1 MAVVTAVRGP
11 TRDYFRPIYR
21 SSTDKII
28 PFEIPY
34 LLLMKLR
41 VKLNPFHIIQVSAKH
56 YIKGLRPI

>member
-41 VKLNPFHIIQVSAKH
+41 VQLNLFHNSSNYKTLYQSS
-56 YIKGLRPI
+56 

>member
-11 TRDYFRPIYR
+11 TRDYFRPIHR

-34 LLLMKLR
+34 LLLMELR
-41 VKLNPFHIIQVSAKH
+41 VKLNPFHNSSNYKTLYQS
-56 YIKGLRPI
+56 L

>member
-34 LLLMKLR
+34 LFVVKLR
-41 VKLNPFHIIQVSAKH
+41 VKLNPFHNSSNYQTLYQSF
-56 YIKGLRPI
+56 